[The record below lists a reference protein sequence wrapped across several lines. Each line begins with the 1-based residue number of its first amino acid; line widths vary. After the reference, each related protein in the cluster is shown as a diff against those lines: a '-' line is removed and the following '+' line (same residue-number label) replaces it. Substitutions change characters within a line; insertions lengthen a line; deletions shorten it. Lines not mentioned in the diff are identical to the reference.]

1 MIINLFLES
10 EVIKAFK
17 IVSDAKFHTWLFDSQ
32 SYHVG
37 TFTHQKKHNKDSLGQ
52 CWNLKVIEPFNHHF
66 LAHNF
71 FSGMIHC

>member
-37 TFTHQKKHNKDSLGQ
+37 TFTHQKNTIKTAQVNAETWK
-52 CWNLKVIEPFNHHF
+52 
-66 LAHNF
+66 
-71 FSGMIHC
+71 